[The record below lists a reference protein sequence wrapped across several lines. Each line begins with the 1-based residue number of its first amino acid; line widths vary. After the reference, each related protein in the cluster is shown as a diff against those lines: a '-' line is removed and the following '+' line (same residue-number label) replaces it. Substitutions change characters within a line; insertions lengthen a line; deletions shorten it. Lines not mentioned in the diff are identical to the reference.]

1 MYAVRPDET
10 EIKIVQRQN
19 GTGRRWN
26 YFGIQGGVDMEPQGF
41 MVERPYANAVIAP
54 HFHDVDQFQVVVMGD
69 GRIGKKKVAP
79 ITFQYA
85 DAFTPY
91 GPIVAN
97 QDGIAFLTLRPV
109 ASGGHWG
116 MPGNK
121 QNMPCRAGR
130 NIDGA
135 FNYSDKRLA
144 EGEVE
149 RQSLMA
155 EQEDGVAAAGLR
167 LGPNASAE
175 GFGGN
180 VGGQY
185 YVVCAG
191 TLVLGG
197 KEYPELSLLH
207 YAPEDGMPTFTAGA
221 DGAEILM
228 VQFAAPSDRP
238 GTDTDYLQKRT
249 TYVNHLTAPAL

>member
-1 MYAVRPDET
+1 MHAVRADET
-10 EIKIVQRQN
+10 EIKVVQRPG

-41 MVERPYANAVIAP
+41 MVERPYPNAVIAP

-121 QNMPCRAGR
+121 DAMRCRAGR

-135 FNYSDKRLA
+135 FNYTESKLA
-144 EGEVE
+144 EGDVE
-149 RQSLMA
+149 RRNLME
-155 EQEDGVAAAGLR
+155 EQDDGVGAAGLR
-167 LGPNASAE
+167 LGPNTSAE
-175 GFGGN
+175 GFGSN
-180 VGGQY
+180 AGGQY

-191 TLVLGG
+191 ALIMDG
-197 KEYPELSLLH
+197 KEFPELSLL
-207 YAPEDGMPTFTAGA
+207 YISPDDATPTFTAGA
-221 DGAEILM
+221 EGVDLLM
-228 VQFAAPSDRP
+228 LQFAAPSERP
-238 GTDTDYLQKRT
+238 GNNPSDLQKRT
-249 TYVNHLTAPAL
+249 TYENHRTAQAL